1 MGNRGPS
8 PRTPRL
14 AGLAPAT
21 VAAEV
26 VSAVREHMQ
35 RLAFNLAPAHD
46 WIERTTEGSFS
57 TLALKVEDLTRFAQ
71 TGDTADWGDPS
82 GARDAMQEVC
92 SALYSRAGEPG
103 TFGVGEL
110 EDVIE
115 DADDGPGASP
125 VGLVLRA
132 AWARLMIAEGG
143 PVSSAQVA
151 ALAGLNPRAVR
162 QLVDAG
168 ELSARKR
175 DGEITVK
182 ADEARRWLGARGV
195 AGFGTLSASDTPDT
209 K

>member
-14 AGLAPAT
+14 ADLAPAT

-26 VSAVREHMQ
+26 VTAVREHIG
-35 RLAFNLAPAHD
+35 RLSFCLQPAHT
-46 WIERTTEGSFS
+46 WHEQTTAGSFS
-57 TLALKVEDLTRFAQ
+57 TLALTVEDLTRFAQ
-71 TGDTADWGDPS
+71 TGDTADWGGPE

-92 SALYSRAGEPG
+92 AALYSRAGEPG

-115 DADDGPGASP
+115 DSDPTS

-162 QLVDAG
+162 QLVEAG

-195 AGFGTLSASDTPDT
+195 AGFSTPRNA
-209 K
+209 

>member
-8 PRTPRL
+8 PKSPRL
-14 AGLAPAT
+14 ADLAPAT

-26 VSAVREHMQ
+26 VSAVREHIG
-35 RLAFNLAPAHD
+35 RLAFGLQPAHA
-46 WIERTTEGSFS
+46 WHEQTSAGSFS
-57 TLALKVEDLTRFAQ
+57 TLALTVEDLTRFAQ
-71 TGDTADWGDPS
+71 IGDTADWGDSS

-115 DADDGPGASP
+115 DTDDGPGASP
-125 VGLVLRA
+125 IGLVLRA
-132 AWARLMIAEGG
+132 AWARLTIAEGG
-143 PVSSAQVA
+143 PVTSAQVA

-175 DGEITVK
+175 DGDLMVRAE
-182 ADEARRWLGARGV
+182 EARRWLGARGV
-195 AGFGTLSASDTPDT
+195 AGFKAPSTTQNA
-209 K
+209 